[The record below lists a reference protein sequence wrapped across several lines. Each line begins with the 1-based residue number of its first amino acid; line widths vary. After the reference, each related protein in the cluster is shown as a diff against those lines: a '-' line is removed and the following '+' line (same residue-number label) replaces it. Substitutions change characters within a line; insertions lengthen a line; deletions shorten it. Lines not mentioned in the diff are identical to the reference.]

1 MKFSGTFLF
10 SKVAKQNRLSAPHF
24 FPVLQIG
31 QQKFALCA
39 VLEGYDDIRGDRNT
53 WLGRVVRF
61 SSMLGPRRKDDQ
73 VPFVDIND
81 QVIAVG
87 FVTWAV
93 EQRIHFCFE
102 EAGYEFIGRGWV
114 QKGDAS
120 SACWLLQVIGQ
131 AQVGLDVGMPVD
143 AFTGR
148 SDNRPGTGE
157 VKVQLADVEPH
168 VLQVKFDRV
177 FKGVEQGAEGRV
189 VVKEFMPAHV
199 ARPGGDFRGGRFGLV
214 PHGEDLLNQ
223 LQSTFVGIVFLAG
236 KANRCAKNGERENVD
251 AFHAGTRLEAIEPKI
266 CGAG

>member
-1 MKFSGTFLF
+1 MLE
-10 SKVAKQNRLSAPHF
+10 
-24 FPVLQIG
+24 IG
-31 QQKFALCA
+31 QQKFPLCA
-39 VLEGYDDIRGDRNT
+39 VLEGYDDIGGDRNA
-53 WLGRVVRF
+53 WLGRVVRLGG
-61 SSMLGPRRKDDQ
+61 MLGPRWKDDQ

-120 SACWLLQVIGQ
+120 SVFWLLQVICQ

-157 VKVQLADVEPH
+157 VKVQLADVEAH
-168 VLQVKFDRV
+168 VRQVKFDRV
-177 FKGVEQGAEGRV
+177 FKGVEQGAEDRV

-199 ARPGGDFRGGRFGLV
+199 ARPCRDFRGGRFGSI
-214 PHGEDLLNQ
+214 PHGEDLFNE
-223 LQSTFVGIVFLAG
+223 LQFALCEGASPAG
-236 KANRCAKNGERENVD
+236 ETDRDTKDGEGENVD
-251 AFHAGTRLEAIEPKI
+251 AFHTGVRLTQIEQKRR
-266 CGAG
+266 GARNEDL